1 MMLISM
7 QASIDLRVKGVRGMG
22 QQSCRLFSQIY
33 CVDVKMSSE
42 PTMNDEKS
50 SSLPKPSIETI
61 LTHGGRSP
69 EDQFGFVNTPVYRGS
84 TVLFK
89 TLADLEAQEQRFLY
103 GRAGN
108 PTTQS
113 VETIVTQLEGAY
125 RTRLLPSGLAAI
137 TVALLSCLQNGDDV
151 LISDSAYEPGRTFA
165 NKFLQKM
172 GVSVRYYD
180 PRIGAGLAEL
190 MLPNT
195 RAVLAESPGSLTFEV
210 QDIPALAAA
219 AHAGGARLIVDNSWA
234 SPLFLQPFKLGADLV
249 VHAGTK
255 MFVGHSD
262 AFAGT
267 ISATEEAWADV
278 EATRAALG
286 FFTSG
291 DDAFLVARGL
301 RTLAIRMKEHS
312 ERSTTIASWLEQ
324 QPEVRKVLHPALPSH
339 PDHALFKRDFTGA
352 GSLFGVVLEPAG
364 RDSVAAFLDH
374 LQVFTMGYSWGG
386 YESLCLP
393 VKLGKNRTAKPWT
406 EDGNLFRLHIGLEGV
421 EDLKRDLADA
431 LDRYAKA
438 R

>member
-1 MMLISM
+1 
-7 QASIDLRVKGVRGMG
+7 
-22 QQSCRLFSQIY
+22 
-33 CVDVKMSSE
+33 
-42 PTMNDEKS
+42 MNDTKS
-50 SSLPKPSIETI
+50 GNPGPSLETI
-61 LTHGGRSP
+61 LTHGGRAP
-69 EDQFGFVNTPVYRGS
+69 EEQFGFVNTPVYRGS

-89 TLADLEAQEQRFLY
+89 TLADLEAQEQRYLY

-108 PTTQS
+108 PTTET
-113 VETIVTQLEGAY
+113 VEAIVTQLEGAY

-137 TVALLSCLQNGDDV
+137 TVALLSCLKNGDDL
-151 LISDSAYEPGRTFA
+151 LISDSAYEPGRVFA
-165 NKFLQKM
+165 NKFLARM
-172 GVSVRYYD
+172 GISVRYYD
-180 PRIGAGLAEL
+180 PRIGAGLADL

-210 QDIPALAAA
+210 QDIPALAKA
-219 AHAGGARLIVDNSWA
+219 AHEGGARLIVDNSWA
-234 SPLFLQPFKLGADLV
+234 SPLFMQPISLGADLV

-278 EATRAALG
+278 EANRAALG

-312 ERSTTIASWLEQ
+312 ERGLAMASWLEQ
-324 QPEVRKVLHPALPSH
+324 QDGVRKVLHPALPSH
-339 PDHALFKRDFTGA
+339 PDHSLFKRDFKGS
-352 GSLFGVVLEPAG
+352 GSLFGVVLEPAP
-364 RDSVAAFLDH
+364 RESVAAFLDH
-374 LQVFTMGYSWGG
+374 LRVFTMGYSWGG

-393 VKLGKNRTAKPWT
+393 VKLGKNRTAKPWA
-406 EDGNLFRLHIGLEGV
+406 EDGNLFRLHIGFEGV
-421 EDLKRDLADA
+421 EDLKADLADA
-431 LDRYAKA
+431 LERYAKA